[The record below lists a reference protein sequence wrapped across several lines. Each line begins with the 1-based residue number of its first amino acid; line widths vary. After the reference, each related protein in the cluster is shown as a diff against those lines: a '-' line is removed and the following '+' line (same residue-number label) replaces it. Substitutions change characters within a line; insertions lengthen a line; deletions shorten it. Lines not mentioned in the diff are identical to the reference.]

1 MSSGNTQK
9 QIQLMHDFGAKGLAC
24 TPSYALYL
32 AETIHQSG
40 IPLEEFQLR
49 VGAFGAEPWTEN
61 MRKEL
66 ETKLNI
72 KAYDIYGLTEIAVR
86 ALEASV
92 SAERYPPVGRPF
104 LPGDRGPEYLTT
116 GGTGTSRRVGL
127 HHAYEGGYADASLPY
142 T

>member
-32 AETIHQSG
+32 AETIHSSG
-40 IPLEEFQLR
+40 IPLEEFKLR

-66 ETKLNI
+66 ESKLNI
-72 KAYDIYGLTEIAVR
+72 NAMISMADRDLWSGSWRRVR
-86 ALEASV
+86 V
-92 SAERYPPVGRPF
+92 SERYAFMGRPF
-104 LPGDRGPEYLTT
+104 F
-116 GGTGTSRRVGL
+116 S
-127 HHAYEGGYADASLPY
+127 
-142 T
+142 

>member
-1 MSSGNTQK
+1 MIPMSSGNTQK

-72 KAYDIYGLTEIAVR
+72 KAYDISAGR
-86 ALEASV
+86 ASVASV
-92 SAERYPPVGRPF
+92 SARTVPTCGK
-104 LPGDRGPEYLTT
+104 TIS
-116 GGTGTSRRVGL
+116 SRR
-127 HHAYEGGYADASLPY
+127 SWTRIPY
-142 T
+142 NRWNRDK